1 MPKNGVQEEKT
12 KNNWG
17 KNKVNKLKW
26 RNGLGFEFLI
36 IFCYVNTF
44 SIKNSHI
51 ETSKQASNIP

>member
-1 MPKNGVQEEKT
+1 MEYKKRKRKIIGEKI
-12 KNNWG
+12 
-17 KNKVNKLKW
+17 KVNKLKW

-51 ETSKQASNIP
+51 ETSKQVSNIT